1 MASLFETVLSY
12 FDAEGWT
19 YRHLPGRQGIEAG
32 VEGSTAGTSSSRWS
46 TAMRSSA
53 SSRSSTAAC
62 PRRAAARSTEFVA
75 RANYGLLLGN
85 FEFDVNDG
93 ELRYKTSIDLEDS
106 TLSQAQFPQPPVRSL
121 AALDRYLPH
130 LQRVMQGTADPA
142 AAVADAEHGE
152 LAPSKPGDREPGSG
166 DRERDTT
173 ERQPVGSGTGAGV
186 AA

>member
-32 VEGSTAGTSSSRWS
+32 VEGEHGRYVVVALVDGDEIFRILTFLDGRVPEA
-46 TAMRSSA
+46 
-53 SSRSSTAAC
+53 
-62 PRRAAARSTEFVA
+62 RRREVTEFVA

-93 ELRYKTSIDLEDS
+93 ELRYKSSIDLEDS
-106 TLSQAQFPQPPVRSL
+106 TLSQAQFRNLLFGSL

-152 LAPSKPGDREPGSG
+152 
-166 DRERDTT
+166 
-173 ERQPVGSGTGAGV
+173 
-186 AA
+186 